1 MLTLTGSFEL
11 NQTGIN
17 SGLITSNN
25 ACLVEIDNINVIPEN
40 WYNLGYL
47 TVVIEDED
55 LGNRNPKVDDF
66 SLSRDGYLYIPN
78 FNLDYRILYYPKVW
92 LLKIN
97 PIPKINFY
105 SVSDIA
111 GGDTDSDITVIAIDI
126 DELSVSDNET
136 LILQS
141 SDIRR
146 GFVIR
151 NTGGQRIWIKL
162 GTGVTRN
169 NYHYTINDNES
180 LEFSLP
186 YTGIVTGICRR
197 NRTSTIEGIEFINGG

>member
-1 MLTLTGSFEL
+1 MLTLTGSYEV

-25 ACLVEIDNINVIPEN
+25 ACLVEIDNINLIPEN
-40 WYNLGYL
+40 WYKLGYL

-55 LGNRNPKVDDF
+55 LGNRSPRVDDF

-92 LLKIN
+92 LLKIS
-97 PIPKINFY
+97 PIPTINFY
-105 SVSDIA
+105 SVNDIVSCNTSNNNSVTSNDIQEIQISDIE
-111 GGDTDSDITVIAIDI
+111 TVI
-126 DELSVSDNET
+126 
-136 LILQS
+136 LQP
-141 SDIRR
+141 SDIRHS
-146 GFVIR
+146 FLIR
-151 NTGGQRIWIKL
+151 NTGNQRIWIKL

-169 NYHYTINDNES
+169 NYHYSINDNES
-180 LEFSLP
+180 LELNVP
-186 YTGIVTGICRR
+186 YGGIVTGICRN